1 MAKDYAI
8 IQQQTVGNKTFNYYI
23 AKSGNV
29 ATCFADSSISCG
41 KTFENVESARIN
53 LTKKFKDQT
62 FILVSDDF
70 IGKENL

>member
-8 IQQQTVGNKTFNYYI
+8 IQQQKVGNKTLNYYI
-23 AKSGNV
+23 TKAGNV

-41 KTFENVESARIN
+41 KTFENVESVRVE
-53 LTKKFKDQT
+53 LTKRFTGQT
-62 FILVSDDF
+62 FTLVSDDF

>member
-8 IQQQTVGNKTFNYYI
+8 IQQQKVGNKTFNYYI
-23 AKSGNV
+23 TKSGNV
-29 ATCFADSSISCG
+29 TTCFADSSISCG
-41 KTFENVESARIN
+41 KTFENVESARAELI
-53 LTKKFKDQT
+53 KRYKDQT